1 MKKKIF
7 LDVIFVVFYN
17 HKALKK
23 SLITVIDFFQNSEYS
38 VNIVVFDN
46 SCDIKLA
53 NDFKLFCKELDKN
66 LNIKYV
72 FSQINL
78 GFGGGCNRAAKTMNS
93 EFILFLNCDT
103 SFKKSSLKD
112 FATMFKYCSSSSPIV
127 GPKII
132 DENGLTTSSCFSFDP
147 ISIFLKPIRHLKYVG
162 RFSKYL
168 SNYKILRK
176 RIERITYKGI
186 NKNKPSYVDWVSGC
200 CMMIKRDFFVKCKGF
215 DERYFLYF
223 EDVDICRK
231 ARKMNK
237 EVIFNPLFQIIHQGQ
252 HASRSKVGLGFLNS
266 ILTNKTARYHLK
278 SWLKYIFKW
287 RGDFILKIKFF
298 ILRVFKREKFKKNLA
313 YKLDFSKYVNLNNEI
328 D

>member
-1 MKKKIF
+1 MTQKS
-7 LDVIFVVFYN
+7 LDIVLVVFYN
-17 HKALKK
+17 HQVLKK
-23 SLITVIDFFQNSEYS
+23 NLITIKDFFENSKYFVS
-38 VNIVVFDN
+38 IVIFDN
-46 SCDIKLA
+46 SNDIKLA
-53 NDFKLFCKELDKN
+53 NDLKIFCKKLDEN
-66 LNIKYV
+66 LYIKYI
-72 FSQINL
+72 FSQINF

-103 SFKKSSLKD
+103 SFKKSSLKE
-112 FATMFKYCSSSSPIV
+112 FETMIKYCNSSAPIV

-132 DENGLTTSSCFSFDP
+132 DENGLTQPSCFSFDP

-168 SNYKILRK
+168 SNYKIFRK

-186 NKNKPSYVDWVSGC
+186 NKNRPSYVDWVSGS
-200 CMMIKRDFFVKCKGF
+200 CMLIKRDFFVKCQGF

-237 EVIFNPLFQIIHQGQ
+237 DVIFYPLFEIIHQGQ
-252 HASRSKVGLGFLNS
+252 HASRSKVGLGSLNS
-266 ILTNKTARYHLK
+266 IFTNKLARYHLN
-278 SWLKYIFKW
+278 SWIKYIFKW
-287 RGDFILKIKFF
+287 RGDFILKTVYFMS
-298 ILRVFKREKFKKNLA
+298 RVFKTEKFNQNLA
-313 YKLDFSKYVNLNNEI
+313 YKLDFSKYVNINDEN